1 MSEEAAADRFRLYA
15 RLERVVAQLNA
26 DELHV
31 LVLLGE
37 RAVQGRGVYG
47 ALEVAADRRVFHLE
61 SLEEITDGLFYLGAA
76 LVRLEG
82 RGG

>member
-1 MSEEAAADRFRLYA
+1 MREGEAADRFRLYA
-15 RLERVVAQLNA
+15 RLEHAVAALGA

-31 LVLLGE
+31 LVLLAE
-37 RAVQGRGVYG
+37 RAVAGRAAYG
-47 ALEVAADRRVFHLE
+47 PLDVATDHRVFHLE
-61 SLEEITDGLFYLGAA
+61 SLEEVTDGLFYLGAA